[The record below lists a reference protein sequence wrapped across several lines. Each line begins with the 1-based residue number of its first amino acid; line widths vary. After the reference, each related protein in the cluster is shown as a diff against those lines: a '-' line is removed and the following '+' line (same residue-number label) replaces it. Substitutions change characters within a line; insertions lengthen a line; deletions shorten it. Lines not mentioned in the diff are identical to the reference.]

1 MQDHWSYQRNKKH
14 VHFTKYCTS
23 GHQFVDSNFS
33 GITNVFMTTSRL
45 NTGKQ
50 ERRVA
55 AADEENAADA
65 IT

>member
-1 MQDHWSYQRNKKH
+1 MVINKKH
-14 VHFTKYCTS
+14 VHFTKYRTD
-23 GHQFVDSNFS
+23 GNQFVDSYLS
-33 GITNVFMTTSRL
+33 GITIVCRTTSRL

-55 AADEENAADA
+55 AADEETAADA